1 MRIETGSPSTIHGLY
16 RGRAY
21 IRYSDTKQD
30 DGFSVEYQKAEIQD
44 YCARHG
50 IDLMHEHI
58 DQAQTATKTA
68 GREEFF
74 NLISAVKD
82 GVVDVI
88 VVYKLN
94 RLFRNSYE
102 SQKYRKLFRK
112 HGVKLMSVTQYI
124 DEDSASGRLTT
135 NILSDVDQYSSEN
148 TADHVKA
155 AMREMAR
162 QGYFTGG
169 TVPYGYTLEIIKNGE
184 KIRKKYIADP
194 VEAQI
199 VRDIFEF
206 YGDGHSLRHIQE
218 YLQEKGAKTRRGKD
232 FSIQTLARILGND
245 FYIGT
250 LRYKTQGY
258 DDIVMENAVPAIV
271 PPHLWHNV
279 AERKAADKKTAP
291 RKHKELYALTGKIEC
306 ALCGSHFFG
315 MRSGSMQRNKYFEY
329 KYYICSTRKGYRTCN
344 CRKVRKEKLENLLLT
359 EIKKRV
365 LNDHEMERLAREIMR
380 AYKDSPTDIDAE
392 IKRLAKLKREIEED
406 IDTLV
411 EMRLKKEITPALL
424 TKKSAEKEEELTTI
438 NKRLFAMT
446 EQQRHA
452 VTYESIMQY
461 LQQLLEYSNS
471 DNDEILKLLFD
482 NLVEKIIISDE
493 SVDIYL
499 RVYARADFAYK
510 NSSGHPLASLYSSTN
525 IE

>member
-1 MRIETGSPSTIHGLY
+1 MKIEAGNKNSVHGLY

-21 IRYSDTKQD
+21 IRYSDHKQD
-30 DGFSVEYQKAEIQD
+30 DGFSVEYQKAEIEE
-44 YCARHG
+44 YCARNS
-50 IDLMHEHI
+50 IDLMHLHI

-82 GVVDVI
+82 GAVDVI

-94 RLFRNSYE
+94 RMFRNSYE

-112 HGVKLMSVTQYI
+112 HGVKLMSVTQFI

-184 KIRKKYIADP
+184 KIRKKY
-194 VEAQI
+194 VEDTEEAKI

-218 YLQEKGAKTRRGKD
+218 YLQEKGIKTRRNKD
-232 FSIQTLARILGND
+232 FSIQTIARILGND

-258 DDIVMENAVPAIV
+258 DDIVMPNAVPVIV
-271 PPHLWHNV
+271 PPHLWNNV
-279 AERKAADKKTAP
+279 AERKAADKKVTP

-306 ALCGSHFFG
+306 AHCGSHFFG

-329 KYYICSTRKGYRTCN
+329 KYYICSKRKGYRTCS
-344 CRKVRKEKLENLLLT
+344 CRKVRKEKLEDVLLK

-365 LNDHEMERLAREIMR
+365 LNEHEIERLAREIMQS
-380 AYKDSPTDIDAE
+380 YKDSPTDIDAE
-392 IKRLAKLKREIEED
+392 IKRLTKQKNELETA

-411 EMRLKKEITPALL
+411 EMRLNGEVSPAFV

-438 NKRLFAMT
+438 NRRLFAMS

-452 VTYESIMQY
+452 VTHESIMQY
-461 LQQLLEYSNS
+461 LRQLLEYSNS
-471 DNDEILKLLFD
+471 DNADVLKLLFD

-510 NSSGHPLASLYSSTN
+510 NSSGHPLATLYSSTN

>member
-1 MRIETGSPSTIHGLY
+1 MKIETGSTNAIHGLY

-21 IRYSDTKQD
+21 IRYSDHKQD
-30 DGFSVEYQKAEIQD
+30 DGFSVEYQKTEIDD
-44 YCARHG
+44 YCARNG
-50 IDLMHEHI
+50 IDLMHVHI
-58 DQAQTATKTA
+58 DQAQTATKVA

-82 GVVDVI
+82 GAVDVI

-184 KIRKKYIADP
+184 KIRKKYVEDP
-194 VEAQI
+194 EEAQI

-206 YGDGHSLRHIQE
+206 YGDGHSLRHVQE
-218 YLQEKGAKTRRGKD
+218 YLKEKGIKTRRGKD
-232 FSIQTLARILGND
+232 FGITTLARMLGND

-250 LRYKTQGY
+250 LRYTTQGY
-258 DDIVMENAVPAIV
+258 DDIVIENAVPAIV

-279 AERKAADKKTAP
+279 AERKEQQKPVRP
-291 RKHKELYALTGKIEC
+291 RKHKELYALTGKIDC
-306 ALCGSHFFG
+306 ALCGEHFFG
-315 MRSGSMQRNKYFEY
+315 VKSGSVHRGIKYEY
-329 KYYICSTRKGYRTCN
+329 KYYICAGRNIYRNCD
-344 CRKVRKEKLENLLLT
+344 CRKIRKDKLEDLILS
-359 EIKKRV
+359 EIKSKI
-365 LNDHEMERLAREIMR
+365 LNEHDMERIAREVVSM
-380 AYKDSPTDIDAE
+380 YKDSPSDIDAE
-392 IKRLAKLKREIEED
+392 IKRLTKLKRELETD

-411 EMRLKKEITPALL
+411 EMRLKREISPELL
-424 TKKSAEKEEELTTI
+424 TKKSAEKEEELQTI

-452 VTYESIMQY
+452 VTYDSVRAY
-461 LQQLLEYSNS
+461 LEQLLAYSSS
-471 DNDEILKLLFD
+471 DNDEVLKLLFD
-482 NLVEKIIISDE
+482 NVVEKVLISSD
-493 SVDIYL
+493 SVDIFL
-499 RVYARADFAYK
+499 RVYARQDFAYK
-510 NSSGHPLASLYSSTN
+510 PAGGHPLVSLYSS
-525 IE
+525 IER

>member
-1 MRIETGSPSTIHGLY
+1 MRIETNKDELVYGMY

-21 IRYSDTKQD
+21 IRYSDHKQD
-30 DGFSVEYQKAEIQD
+30 DGYSVEYQKTEIED
-44 YCARHG
+44 YCARNG
-50 IDLMHEHI
+50 IDLMHLHI

-74 NLISAVKD
+74 NLINAVKD

-94 RLFRNSYE
+94 RMFRNSYE

-112 HGVKLMSVTQYI
+112 HGVKLMSVTQFI

-184 KIRKKYIADP
+184 KVRKKYIEDAE
-194 VEAQI
+194 EAKI

-206 YGDGHSLRHIQE
+206 YGDGHSLRHIQM

-232 FSIQTLARILGND
+232 FSINTLSRMLGND

-258 DDIVMENAVPAIV
+258 DDIVMPNAVPAII
-271 PPHLWHNV
+271 PMHLWHNV
-279 AERKAADKKTAP
+279 AERKAADKKPTP

-306 ALCGSHFFG
+306 ALCGSHFYG
-315 MRSGSMQRNKYFEY
+315 MKSGSQQRNIYFEY
-329 KYYICSTRKGYRTCN
+329 KYYICSKRKGYRTCN
-344 CRKVRKEKLENLLLT
+344 CRKLRKEKLEDLVLS
-359 EIKKRV
+359 EIKRKV
-365 LNDHEMERLAREIMR
+365 LNEHDMQRLAREIVDM
-380 AYKDSPTDIDAE
+380 YEDSPKDIDIE
-392 IKRLAKLKREIEED
+392 IKRLAKLKKEIESAL
-406 IDTLV
+406 DTLV
-411 EMRLKKEITPALL
+411 EMRLNGEISPAFL
-424 TKKSAEKEEELTTI
+424 TKKSAEQEAELSDI
-438 NKRLFAMT
+438 NRRLFTMT

-452 VTYESIMQY
+452 VTYESVLAY
-461 LQQLLEYSNS
+461 LQQLLEYSSS
-471 DNDEILKLLFD
+471 DNDEVLKLLFD
-482 NLVEKIIISDE
+482 NVVERIVIADD
-493 SVDIYL
+493 SVDLYL
-499 RVYARADFAYK
+499 RVYARPEFAYK
-510 NSSGHPLASLYSSTN
+510 QAHGQPHAQLYAN
-525 IE
+525 IMQ